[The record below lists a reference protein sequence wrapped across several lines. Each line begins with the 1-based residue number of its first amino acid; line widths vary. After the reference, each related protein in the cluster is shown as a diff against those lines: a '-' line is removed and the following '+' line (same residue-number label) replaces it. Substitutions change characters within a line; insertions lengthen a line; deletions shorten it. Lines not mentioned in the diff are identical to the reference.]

1 MSSHRKLI
9 KEYSVLYRQKLESKK
24 PSTITL
30 NRISELENNLDV
42 MNIILTRQR
51 VENIVRIL
59 CTVCNNI
66 LIHSL
71 YIFFFVLSFPKIQF

>member
-9 KEYSVLYRQKLESKK
+9 KEYSILYKQKLESKK
-24 PSTITL
+24 PSVITL

-51 VENIVRIL
+51 VENIVRIS
-59 CTVCNNI
+59 CI
-66 LIHSL
+66 
-71 YIFFFVLSFPKIQF
+71 IFNLFIIFVFNH